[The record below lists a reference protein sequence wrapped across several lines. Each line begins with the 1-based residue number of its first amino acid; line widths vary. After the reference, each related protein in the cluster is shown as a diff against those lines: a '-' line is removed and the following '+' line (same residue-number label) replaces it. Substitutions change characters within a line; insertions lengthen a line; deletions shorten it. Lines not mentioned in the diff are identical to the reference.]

1 MKRKSLKVN
10 AALNVIKQ
18 LCMIVFPMITF
29 PYASRVLGTFHYGKI
44 NFGSSIISYI
54 MLIAGLG
61 VSKYAIREGARV
73 KDDRKR
79 LDELCDE
86 VFSINI
92 ISTIAAYTVLL
103 FLMLFWKKLDGYKAL
118 LMIQGLA
125 VLFTTIGTD

>member
-61 VSKYAIREGARV
+61 VSKYAIREGES
-73 KDDRKR
+73 KR
-79 LDELCDE
+79 RQEE
-86 VFSINI
+86 
-92 ISTIAAYTVLL
+92 A
-103 FLMLFWKKLDGYKAL
+103 G
-118 LMIQGLA
+118 
-125 VLFTTIGTD
+125 